1 MIDPTFNTTITLFN
15 RYEVKTDNGIKT
27 QWNKTVLENCFFPA
41 VQSTGLSDITLSSS
55 FNNYVCRIPES
66 DKFLADYSG
75 QSGFFTLRPDD
86 IIVRGEVSDVIS
98 DTDGQRAADLL
109 NRYNGRAFTV
119 KEVSINTILPDA
131 RHYRASGV

>member
-15 RYEVKTDNGIKT
+15 RYEVKTDNGIEI
-27 QWNKTVLENCFFPA
+27 QWNKTVLENCFFSA
-41 VQSTGLSDITLSSS
+41 VQSTILSDITLSPS
-55 FNNYVCRIPES
+55 FNYVCRIPES

-75 QSGFFTLRPDD
+75 QSGFFTLHPDD

-98 DTDGQRAADLL
+98 DTDGKRAADLL

-119 KEVSINTILPDA
+119 KEVSINTILPCA